1 MIFTHC
7 LRGEC
12 SAGSVSNA
20 LKPSEDHLRMLR
32 SAYAALGDS
41 RLAAKALALSI
52 NGIASSIFES
62 HSSEFGDVHSHF
74 GEIVRL
80 MMAVVKSLGELFNG
94 FYFVESFI
102 HSSGNLA
109 ALKKKA
115 SIKTSA
121 RLIFEFTLLLVG
133 DSDKSEEEAAHFRKD
148 MLRLRKR
155 ILRWCLESLCPAYF
169 R

>member
-1 MIFTHC
+1 
-7 LRGEC
+7 
-12 SAGSVSNA
+12 
-20 LKPSEDHLRMLR
+20 
-32 SAYAALGDS
+32 
-41 RLAAKALALSI
+41 
-52 NGIASSIFES
+52 
-62 HSSEFGDVHSHF
+62 
-74 GEIVRL
+74 
-80 MMAVVKSLGELFNG
+80 MAVVKSLGELFNG

>member
-20 LKPSEDHLRMLR
+20 LKSSDDHLRMLR

-52 NGIASSIFES
+52 NGIASNFFES
-62 HSSEFGDVHSHF
+62 SDGDVHSHF
-74 GEIVRL
+74 GDIIRL
-80 MMAVVKSLGELFNG
+80 VSVVVKSLGKLFNG

-102 HSSGNLA
+102 HISSGPA
-109 ALKKKA
+109 TAKKKA

-133 DSDKSEEEAAHFRKD
+133 DSDKSEEELAHFRQD
-148 MLRLRKR
+148 MLRLRKQ
-155 ILRWCLESLCPAYF
+155 ILIWCLESLCPAYF

>member
-1 MIFTHC
+1 MIFAHC
-7 LRGEC
+7 LRGER

-20 LKPSEDHLRMLR
+20 LKPSDDHLRMLR
-32 SAYAALGDS
+32 SAYAALDDR

-52 NGIASSIFES
+52 NGVASSIFES
-62 HSSEFGDVHSHF
+62 SDGDVHSHF
-74 GEIVRL
+74 GDIIRL
-80 MMAVVKSLGELFNG
+80 TMAVVKTLGKLFNG

-102 HSSGNLA
+102 HTSSGNPA
-109 ALKKKA
+109 AAKKKA

-121 RLIFEFTLLLVG
+121 RLIFEFTLLLAG
-133 DSDKSEEEAAHFRKD
+133 DSDKSEEEVAQFRQD

-155 ILRWCLESLCPAYF
+155 ILIWCLESLCPAYF